1 MPLGLSNEGHIVRK
15 ENNRPSGYTFTF
27 CAINISFSI
36 TVRASADAGDKR
48 KWKLCW
54 WPSRTFSFF
63 FLWGTQL
70 VPEELKCPKGRS
82 WLTRQVLEARS
93 IAPVKETVSW
103 RSLHLDVNRLTVNRQ
118 DLWLAKDNR
127 FLNPKISYERILMA
141 PPCRLISFK
150 ETIIIRADMF
160 GSAINRILSLGEI
173 HSWDSI
179 SCCLRIFS

>member
-1 MPLGLSNEGHIVRK
+1 MRFKRLLTSGSIFSYFKKRKKRKQQMLEKSFRRLHLFLFFFFNKKIWEPVMPLKGPWLLSHK
-15 ENNRPSGYTFTF
+15 YSLD
-27 CAINISFSI
+27 CKA
-36 TVRASADAGDKR
+36 
-48 KWKLCW
+48 
-54 WPSRTFSFF
+54 
-63 FLWGTQL
+63 
-70 VPEELKCPKGRS
+70 LKANP
-82 WLTRQVLEARS
+82 
-93 IAPVKETVSW
+93 
-103 RSLHLDVNRLTVNRQ
+103 LTVNSQ

-160 GSAINRILSLGEI
+160 GDAINRILSLGEI